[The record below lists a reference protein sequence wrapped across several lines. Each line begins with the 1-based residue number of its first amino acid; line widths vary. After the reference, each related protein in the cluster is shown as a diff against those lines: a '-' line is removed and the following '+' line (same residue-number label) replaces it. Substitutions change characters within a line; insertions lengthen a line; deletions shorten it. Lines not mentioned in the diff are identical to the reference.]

1 MATWKID
8 PLHSDVHFKVRHLV
22 ISSVTGEFKKFE
34 GTVEAD
40 DDDFSHAKIKF
51 SADTDSI
58 YTNNEKRD
66 EDLRHE
72 DFFNVA
78 KFPKL
83 TFEST
88 IFGPL
93 TDNEHLLRGN
103 LTIKGGTKPVDLKVI
118 YGGRAMDREGRERAG
133 FEVTGIVNRYDY
145 GLIWS
150 LLTESGAII
159 LSEDVKIHANIELIK
174 VSD

>member
-1 MATWKID
+1 MSKWIID
-8 PLHSDVHFKVRHLV
+8 PLHSDVHFKVRHLL

-34 GTVEAD
+34 GTVETP
-40 DDDFSHAKIKF
+40 DDDFSHAKITF
-51 SADTDSI
+51 SADTGSV

-66 EDLRHE
+66 EDLRHA
-72 DFFNVA
+72 DFFDVA

-93 TDNEHLLRGN
+93 AENEHLLRGN
-103 LTIKGGTKPVDLKVI
+103 LTIKGGSKPVDLKVTS
-118 YGGRAMDREGRERAG
+118 GGRAIGAEGRERIG
-133 FEVTGIVNRYDY
+133 FEISGSVNRYDY
-145 GLIWS
+145 GLMWA

-159 LSEDVKIHANIELIK
+159 LGEEVKIHANVQLIK
-174 VSD
+174 VNG